1 MSSDRNRDP
10 SKIGKVQTVTGL
22 IDSSELGITLAHD
35 HVIFDG
41 NFMYVEPE
49 EASEKDLAHQKI
61 SLENRGW
68 VGYHW
73 TSSLDNVELKDEA
86 LAISELRRFIAAGGR
101 SIVDPTNIGLGR
113 EPKILHRIAEETG
126 MNILMGAGYYLG
138 VTHPEDM
145 SERSEQ
151 VITDE
156 IIADINEGVDGT
168 DIKAGLIG
176 EIGCAYP
183 WDKNEKKS
191 LRAAV
196 EASKETGAALM
207 VHPGRDPNSPVEIA
221 EVVDKAGGDLSRTII
236 CHIDRTCLDRG
247 WLKDMAETGCYL
259 EYDLF
264 GNESS
269 YYPPNPKV
277 DMPSDAQRMDVILW
291 HFENGYEK
299 QILLSHDVATKHRLH
314 AYGGLGYDHLITNVV
329 PRIKQRGLSED
340 NITTLIVD
348 NPATAYSFV

>member
-221 EVVDKAGGDLSRTII
+221 ELVDKAGGDLSRTII